1 MEIVE
6 RKWKHPTGHDPKA
19 VILVGLG
26 PSHHDYDQAW
36 LAPNPPDVLWQ
47 ADEVWGINRGLYNIN
62 HDVQFVMDYLEGEC
76 FRFPVYGAKL
86 YNHDKPIITSE
97 VPDNWPAHIHRFPFE
112 EIWTWLSGFPK
123 EKWTDIHGIE
133 RETAGP
139 PAHQEWWHNS
149 VPYILAYAAYIGVQK
164 LYCWGLDYHHHK
176 SGRVEDGHTNVAYW
190 TGFLERA
197 GLQVIP
203 YADSTFLSANQRGY
217 IYGYPEHRD
226 PRPAAVAKRAQFQRF
241 AGLDKPEVTDG

>member
-1 MEIVE
+1 MELVE
-6 RKWKHPTGHDPKA
+6 RTWKHPTGGSPKS

-36 LAPNPPDVLWQ
+36 LAANPPDVLWQ
-47 ADEVWGINRGLYNIN
+47 ADEVWGINRGIYSIT

-76 FRFPVYGAKL
+76 FRWPVYGAKL
-86 YNHDKPIITSE
+86 HNHDKPIITSE
-97 VPDNWPAHIHRFPFE
+97 VPDGWPSHIHRFPFD

-133 RETAGP
+133 RESVGAP
-139 PAHQEWWHNS
+139 VHQEWWHNS
-149 VPYILAYAAYIGVQK
+149 VPFIFAYAAFIGVQK
-164 LYCWGLDYHHHK
+164 VYCWGLDYHHHK

-190 TGFLERA
+190 VGFLERA

-203 YADSTFLSANQRGY
+203 YDQSTFLSANQRGY
-217 IYGYPEHRD
+217 IYGYPEHLD
-226 PRPAAVAKRAQFQRF
+226 PRPPAVAKRAMFKRF
-241 AGLDKPEVTDG
+241 AGMDREKDDG